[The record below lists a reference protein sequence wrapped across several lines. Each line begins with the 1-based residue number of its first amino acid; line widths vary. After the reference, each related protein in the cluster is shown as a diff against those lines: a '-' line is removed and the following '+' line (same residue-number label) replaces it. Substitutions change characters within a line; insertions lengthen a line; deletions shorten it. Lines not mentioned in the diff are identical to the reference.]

1 MKPLTL
7 TLALMAGFLGG
18 ALSHSI
24 WPQPVQ
30 AQPQTPK
37 EIRARSFVLE
47 DANGR
52 TLGTFSIE
60 MPRAG
65 NPIRR
70 AAGTIRLFDERG
82 REVWRTPSLGIVPAT
97 E

>member
-7 TLALMAGFLGG
+7 TLAVLAGFLGG
-18 ALSHSI
+18 VLSHSV

-37 EIRARSFVLE
+37 EIRAQSFVLE
-47 DANGR
+47 DSNGK
-52 TLGTFSIE
+52 TLGTFSID
-60 MPRAG
+60 MPRTG
-65 NPIRR
+65 SVRR

-82 REVWRTPSLGIVPAT
+82 REVWRTPTLGIVPAT